1 MEARFGVLYEG
12 PQFLVS
18 VCLIIGYGLA
28 TQLGTESAKKQLKRT
43 RKEAIMDPEM
53 KLEAEVKQVIAQA
66 LELEIEPEKIPD
78 DELLLGAGMG
88 ADSIVMLQLVMALE
102 THFAIDV
109 EDEELR
115 AEWITSAR
123 SIAEFVRGKIPAVG
137 V

>member
-1 MEARFGVLYEG
+1 
-12 PQFLVS
+12 
-18 VCLIIGYGLA
+18 
-28 TQLGTESAKKQLKRT
+28 
-43 RKEAIMDPEM
+43 MDTEM
-53 KLEAEVKQVIAQA
+53 KLETQVKQVIAQA
-66 LELEIEPEKIPD
+66 LELEIEPEEIPD

-115 AEWITSAR
+115 AEWFTSAR
-123 SIAEFVRGKIPAVG
+123 SITEFVRGKILAVG